1 MSFNFGAQPFK
12 YNPESGYI
20 AVCETSKEN
29 LKQND
34 IGSGGASSQS
44 KSVKNA
50 PQAII
55 IEVTF
60 GIRKREKGFMYFII
74 VYCCRLKTCYGCTY
88 F

>member
-12 YNPESGYI
+12 HDPESGYI
-20 AVCETSKEN
+20 AVCEASKEN

-34 IGSGGASSQS
+34 VGSGGMPSQS

-55 IEVTF
+55 LEVIF
-60 GIRKREKGFMYFII
+60 SFNSDGKMFVLYHRPVI
-74 VYCCRLKTCYGCTY
+74 LK
-88 F
+88 

>member
-12 YNPESGYI
+12 YVPESGCI
-20 AVCETSKEN
+20 ALCETSKEN

-34 IGSGGASSQS
+34 VGSGGATSQS

-55 IEVTF
+55 IEVSF
-60 GIRKREKGFMYFII
+60 SISKQEEIFIYFII
-74 VYCCRLKTCYGCTY
+74 VH
-88 F
+88 FSS

>member
-12 YNPESGYI
+12 HDPESSYI
-20 AVCETSKEN
+20 AVCEASKEN

-34 IGSGGASSQS
+34 VGSGSISSQS

-55 IEVTF
+55 IEVSCSF
-60 GIRKREKGFMYFII
+60 SNEGKMFVFYYKLVI
-74 VYCCRLKTCYGCTY
+74 LK
-88 F
+88 